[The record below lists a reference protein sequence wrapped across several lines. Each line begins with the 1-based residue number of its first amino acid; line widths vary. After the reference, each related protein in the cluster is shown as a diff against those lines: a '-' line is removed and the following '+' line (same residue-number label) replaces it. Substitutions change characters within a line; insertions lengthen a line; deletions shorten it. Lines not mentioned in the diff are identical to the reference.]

1 MNTFQRSILANLAL
15 SVICANAATEMTAQ
29 ELGYRIDVYE
39 CDANL
44 KMIPTEDRQVK
55 NQGSV
60 YRVCFRPNNKALED
74 GVGIKEIHSFAW
86 ELETKKGVVE
96 QQAVINGNGDD
107 VLSILNCEEDRKLCY
122 LDSLLGSRF
131 YVDPGSVLGYGEAYL
146 TIGTGTVDMEKWLFQ
161 YDFKFTMKNPDG
173 TEMNGEE
180 AAELM
185 ARMDD
190 QEAVVVEANM
200 ESEGTADEKIDEL

>member
-74 GVGIKEIHSFAW
+74 GVGIKEINSFAW

-122 LDSLLGSRF
+122 LDSMLGSRF

-146 TIGTGTVDMEKWLFQ
+146 TMGTGTVDMEKWLFQ

-173 TEMNGEE
+173 TEMSGEK

-190 QEAVVVEANM
+190 QEAVVVEAST